1 MSVRSRPG
9 YKDRT
14 RDGDSY
20 KPEPDQSSAMYV
32 LGCLNRGA
40 SDERLDRVVD
50 RVVDRLSREGRVG
63 VVRYDATIADG
74 TQESLTIGGDVTYG
88 LGADGDWT
96 ASGTGLSVAGALE
109 SLATDCE
116 YAVVV
121 GVPRLRYPTLVVGD
135 SPDDAGNVL
144 ATVSGPGDLEEQALV
159 EALEDEEPYE
169 TLESLVAR
177 VKRSPR
183 ADRAGA
189 IATFT
194 GRVRAKDEP
203 DDTRTEYLEFE
214 KYEGVAE
221 QRMAA
226 LESDL
231 KDREGV
237 FDVELYHRTGVVADG
252 EDIVFV
258 VVLAGHREEAFRT
271 VEDGINRLKDE
282 VPLFK
287 KEVTVEDE
295 FWVHEQA

>member
-1 MSVRSRPG
+1 
-9 YKDRT
+9 
-14 RDGDSY
+14 
-20 KPEPDQSSAMYV
+20 MYV
-32 LGCLNRGA
+32 LGCLNRGT
-40 SDERLDRVVD
+40 SEERLERVVD

-96 ASGTGLSVAGALE
+96 ASGTGMSVADALAAL
-109 SLATDCE
+109 STDCE

-121 GVPRLRYPTLVVGD
+121 GVPRLRHPTLVVGEP
-135 SPDDAGNVL
+135 SDDVEEVL
-144 ATVSGPGDLEEQALV
+144 MTVSGPADLEEDALV
-159 EALEDEEPYE
+159 EALEAQEQYE

-183 ADRAGA
+183 ANRAGA

-194 GRVRAKDEP
+194 GRVRAKD
-203 DDTRTEYLEFE
+203 DDDDARTEYLEFE

-221 QRMAA
+221 ERMAA
-226 LESDL
+226 LETDL
-231 KDREGV
+231 ESREGV
-237 FDVELYHRTGVVADG
+237 LDVELYHRTGVVADG

-295 FWVHEQA
+295 FWVHERS